1 MSRRTSDLKGIL
13 EDSKVCFRVRI
24 RSSERAG
31 DIGTLNDVPRL
42 STTRKRAQGN
52 PEIGSIL

>member
-24 RSSERAG
+24 RSSERAR

-42 STTRKRAQGN
+42 STTRKRTQGKS
-52 PEIGSIL
+52 EIGSIL